1 MTTALEI
8 PGLFIP
14 AASVRYATGSWDGW
28 WVINYGLGVDSTA
41 ILLRLCEVLDELA
54 AGTRQSLT
62 GPACDGEASPVLP
75 EGLAVERLVIVT
87 AMTGSEWPI
96 HRRLVEQ
103 HVLPR
108 LAQHGIRY
116 VQVARTGPRK
126 GHGITVLDD
135 SRTPSRLH
143 MDGTYRLYEEM
154 VTAGTIPQLGG
165 ARKCSQKAKGVPA
178 DEAIALVTGGKPYRQ
193 IMGYEVSESTRCAKD
208 TAANSPLRTG
218 VYPLVTWG
226 WTREMCEL
234 YIHERT
240 GEWWP
245 KSACTFCVYAL
256 ANREGRAR
264 VLGGF
269 AADPALAW
277 EPLLMETVAEALN
290 PSQTLMADRSLYDL
304 MAATPGQETAL
315 RLFEERAQAEPWAVV
330 DVRRAISGPGR
341 GARAIT
347 VLGEG
352 TRADCLLAL
361 EAAACRAG
369 QEVEV
374 KGRHPR
380 LWLRRRADGVFPTA
394 EHLVVVAPATVQD
407 KVGPQFPKA
416 WEKALAT
423 STSAAAR
430 GPLELVV

>member
-1 MTTALEI
+1 MSTALSI
-8 PGLFIP
+8 PGLHAITVSP
-14 AASVRYATGSWDGW
+14 ETARWDGW
-28 WVINYGLGVDSTA
+28 WVISFGLGVDSTA
-41 ILLRLCEVLDELA
+41 ILLRLCELLDELA
-54 AGTRQSLT
+54 AGNRRSLT
-62 GPACDGEASPVLP
+62 EPSGDGVLPVLP
-75 EGLAVERLVIVT
+75 EGLTVERLVVVT

-96 HRRLVEQ
+96 HRTLVER

-108 LAQHGIRY
+108 LARHGIRY

-135 SRTPSRLH
+135 SRRPSRLH
-143 MDGTYRLYEEM
+143 MDGAYRLFDEM

-178 DEAIALVTGGKPYRQ
+178 DEVIALVTGGAPYRQ
-193 IMGYEVSESTRCAKD
+193 IMGFEAGELSRCSKD

-218 VYPLVTWG
+218 VYPLVAWS

-234 YIHERT
+234 YIYEQT

-277 EPLLMETVAEALN
+277 EPLLMETVAEGLN
-290 PSQTLMADRSLYDL
+290 PSQTLMAGRSLYDL
-304 MAATPGQETAL
+304 MAVTPGQEEAL
-315 RLFEERAQAEPWAVV
+315 RLFEERVRAVRWAVV
-330 DVRRAISGPGR
+330 EVRRAISGPGR
-341 GARAIT
+341 GARAIG

-352 TRADCLLAL
+352 TRGECLAEL
-361 EAAACRAG
+361 EAESH
-369 QEVEV
+369 QTEVPIEET
-374 KGRHPR
+374 GRHR
-380 LWLRRRADGVFPTA
+380 RVWLRRRVEGVFPTA
-394 EHLVVVAPATVQD
+394 EHLIVAVPATVVD
-407 KVGPQFPKA
+407 KVGPGFAAA
-416 WEKALAT
+416 WERAG
-423 STSAAAR
+423 AA
-430 GPLELVV
+430 PEVEPTQESLELPV